1 MSRDQ
6 SSRRDGFFG
15 RCFRDGQGR
24 VVIAQWPNWPLWTWA
39 GASGLQWVRPA
50 GPLAALC
57 GLVSFAAIVY
67 WAGLEIFSG
76 VNYFRRFLGLV
87 VLMFVLVNRLL

>member
-1 MSRDQ
+1 MSGDPSFQRV
-6 SSRRDGFFG
+6 SFFD
-15 RCFRDGQGR
+15 RCFRDGQGQ

-39 GASGLQWVRPA
+39 GASALEWMAPP

-67 WAGLEIFSG
+67 WAGLEMFAG
-76 VNYFRRFLGLV
+76 VNYFRRLLGLA
-87 VLMFVLVNRLL
+87 VLIFVLTNRLL